1 MFYIFRG
8 GKMRMIYHILTAN
21 LSFTQISILVLIAVL
36 VLISARSFMRTEV
49 KIWHIMLCGALAVL
63 ALGQI
68 SVWDAAKAINYDVI
82 VFLAGAF
89 IVGRALSESGALNP
103 YIERFFANPRTEKR
117 FFLFFTA
124 AAGFLS
130 AFLMNDTVAIIGT
143 LFAITLSK
151 RMNIS
156 AEILLM
162 TLAFSVTTG
171 SVLSPVGN
179 PQNLLIA
186 LSEGFCGS
194 AAFGGLSAASN
205 PFLVFGAYLI
215 LPTLISL
222 LLIYPVMKLCY
233 PNFSAGCGSLAAIE
247 GAEGAC
253 GTKPDS
259 SATSEVAVVDEKLA
273 KIAKLSLGVLVFM
286 ILLKGAASFFNY
298 SEAVRLPII
307 AVAAALPVIL
317 FSKRRFEMVA
327 GIDWGTIIFF
337 AAMFVLMQ
345 SAWDSGFIQ
354 GLLNLEAANAA
365 VTGTAA
371 GGLNA
376 VAGTDAAAGSGSIF
390 TSASVIYLL
399 GITVSQLVSN
409 VPFVALFLP
418 LMADSGANAAVY
430 MALAAGSTL
439 AGNLLIFGAA
449 SNLIIIQNAERYGS
463 TIGFLNFARVG
474 IPLTVAQSAVFLL
487 WFLLIGA

>member
-1 MFYIFRG
+1 
-8 GKMRMIYHILTAN
+8 MIYHILTAN

-36 VLISARSFMRTEV
+36 VLISARSIMRPEI

-103 YIERFFANPRTEKR
+103 YIERFFANPRTENR
-117 FFLFFTA
+117 FFLIFIA

-186 LSEGFCGS
+186 LSEGFTGS

-205 PFLVFGAYLI
+205 PFVVFGAYLI

-233 PNFSAGCGSLAAIE
+233 PNFSAGCGGLAAIE
-247 GAEGAC
+247 GADGAC

-317 FSKRRFEMVA
+317 FSKRRFDMVA

-376 VAGTDAAAGSGSIF
+376 GGAEAGTLF

>member
-1 MFYIFRG
+1 MHG
-8 GKMRMIYHILTAN
+8 MRMIYHILTAN
-21 LSFTQISILVLIAVL
+21 LSSTQISILVLIAVL
-36 VLISARSFMRTEV
+36 VLISARSFMRTGI

-63 ALGQI
+63 ITGQI
-68 SVWDAAKAINYDVI
+68 SIPDAIRAINYDVI

-103 YIERFFANPRTEKR
+103 YIERFFANPRSER
-117 FFLFFTA
+117 AFFLLFIA

-143 LFAITLSK
+143 LFAVSLSK
-151 RMNIS
+151 KMNIP
-156 AEILLM
+156 AEILLI

-186 LSEGFCGS
+186 LSEGFTGS
-194 AAFGGLSAASN
+194 AAFGGLSASAN
-205 PFLVFGAYLI
+205 PFMVFGAYLI

-222 LLIYPVMKLCY
+222 LLIYPILKIFY
-233 PNFSAGCGSLAAIE
+233 PDFSAVCKSLSATE
-247 GAEGAC
+247 K
-253 GTKPDS
+253 TNPNTT
-259 SATSEVAVVDEKLA
+259 ATSEVAVVADERLA
-273 KIAKLSLGVLVFM
+273 KIAKISLGVLVLM
-286 ILLKGAASFFNY
+286 ILLKGAASFFNN
-298 SEAVRLPII
+298 SSLIQLPMI
-307 AVAAALPVIL
+307 AVAASLPVIL
-317 FSKRRFEMVA
+317 LSKRRFEIVK

-354 GLLNLEAANAA
+354 GILNIGTANAA
-365 VTGTAA
+365 A
-371 GGLNA
+371 GGVNAVGAGA
-376 VAGTDAAAGSGSIF
+376 VAGTDAGSLF
-390 TSASVIYLL
+390 TSASVIYML
-399 GITVSQLVSN
+399 GITVSQFVSN

-487 WFLLIGA
+487 WFWIIGA

>member
-1 MFYIFRG
+1 
-8 GKMRMIYHILTAN
+8 MIYHILTAN
-21 LSFTQISILVLIAVL
+21 LSSTQISILVLIAVL
-36 VLISARSFMRTEV
+36 VLISARSFMRNGI

-63 ALGQI
+63 ITGQI
-68 SVWDAAKAINYDVI
+68 SVPDAIRAINYDVI
-82 VFLAGAF
+82 IFLAGAF

-103 YIERFFANPRTEKR
+103 YIERFFANTRSER
-117 FFLFFTA
+117 AFFLLFIA

-143 LFAITLSK
+143 LFAVSLSK
-151 RMNIS
+151 KMNIP
-156 AEILLM
+156 AEILLI

-186 LSEGFCGS
+186 LSEGFTGS
-194 AAFGGLSAASN
+194 AAFGGLSASAN
-205 PFLVFGAYLI
+205 PFVIFGAYLI

-222 LLIYPVMKLCY
+222 LLIYPILKIFY
-233 PNFSAGCGSLAAIE
+233 PDFSAVSKSLSATE
-247 GAEGAC
+247 K
-253 GTKPDS
+253 TNPDS
-259 SATSEVAVVDEKLA
+259 TATSEVAVVADGRLA
-273 KIAKLSLGVLVFM
+273 KIAEISLGVLVLM
-286 ILLKGAASFFNY
+286 ILLKGAASFFNN
-298 SEAVRLPII
+298 SSLIQLPMI

-317 FSKRRFEMVA
+317 FSKRRIEIVK

-354 GLLNLEAANAA
+354 DILNI
-365 VTGTAA
+365 GTANGVA
-371 GGLNA
+371 GGVNA
-376 VAGTDAAAGSGSIF
+376 VAGTDAGSLF

-399 GITVSQLVSN
+399 GITVSQFVSN

-474 IPLTVAQSAVFLL
+474 IPLTIAQSAVFLL
-487 WFLLIGA
+487 WFWIIGA

>member
-1 MFYIFRG
+1 
-8 GKMRMIYHILTAN
+8 MRMIYHILTAN
-21 LSFTQISILVLIAVL
+21 LSSTQISILVLIAVL
-36 VLISARSFMRTEV
+36 VLISARSFMRNGI

-63 ALGQI
+63 ITGQI
-68 SVWDAAKAINYDVI
+68 SVPDAIRAINYDVI
-82 VFLAGAF
+82 IFLAGAF

-103 YIERFFANPRTEKR
+103 YIERFFANPRSER
-117 FFLFFTA
+117 GFFLVFIA

-143 LFAITLSK
+143 LFAVSLSK
-151 RMNIS
+151 KMNIPG
-156 AEILLM
+156 EILLI

-186 LSEGFCGS
+186 LSDGFAGS
-194 AAFGGLSAASN
+194 AAFGGLSASAN
-205 PFLVFGAYLI
+205 PFVVFGAYLI
-215 LPTLISL
+215 VPTLISL
-222 LLIYPVMKLCY
+222 LLIYPILKLFY
-233 PNFSAGCGSLAAIE
+233 PDFSAVRKSLTATE
-247 GAEGAC
+247 K
-253 GTKPDS
+253 TNPDS
-259 SATSEVAVVDEKLA
+259 TETSEVAAVADGRLA
-273 KIAKLSLGVLVFM
+273 KIAEISLGVLVLM
-286 ILLKGAASFFNY
+286 ILLKGAASFFNN
-298 SEAVRLPII
+298 STLIQLPMI

-317 FSKRRFEMVA
+317 FSKRRFEIVK

-354 GLLNLEAANAA
+354 GILNI
-365 VTGTAA
+365 GTA
-371 GGLNA
+371 
-376 VAGTDAAAGSGSIF
+376 DAGSLF
-390 TSASVIYLL
+390 TSASVIYGL
-399 GITVSQLVSN
+399 GITVSQFVSN

-474 IPLTVAQSAVFLL
+474 IPLTIAQSAVFLL
-487 WFLLIGA
+487 WFWIIGA

>member
-36 VLISARSFMRTEV
+36 VLISARSIMRPEI

-233 PNFSAGCGSLAAIE
+233 PNFSAGCGGLAAIE

-376 VAGTDAAAGSGSIF
+376 GGAEAGTLF

>member
-8 GKMRMIYHILTAN
+8 GKMRMIYHVLTAN

-36 VLISARSFMRTEV
+36 LLISARSFMRTEV

-103 YIERFFANPRTEKR
+103 YIERFFANPRTEKH
-117 FFLFFTA
+117 FFLVFTA

-186 LSEGFCGS
+186 LSEGFTGS

-233 PNFSAGCGSLAAIE
+233 PNFSAGCGGLAAIE

-376 VAGTDAAAGSGSIF
+376 GGAEAGTLF

>member
-1 MFYIFRG
+1 
-8 GKMRMIYHILTAN
+8 
-21 LSFTQISILVLIAVL
+21 
-36 VLISARSFMRTEV
+36 MRTGI

-63 ALGQI
+63 ITGQI

-82 VFLAGAF
+82 IFLAGAF

-103 YIERFFANPRTEKR
+103 YIDRFFANPRSER
-117 FFLFFTA
+117 GFFLLFIA

-143 LFAITLSK
+143 LFAVSLSK
-151 RMNIS
+151 RMNIP
-156 AEILLM
+156 AEILLI

-194 AAFGGLSAASN
+194 AAFGGLSASAN
-205 PFLVFGAYLI
+205 PFVIFGAYLI

-222 LLIYPVMKLCY
+222 LLIYPILKIFY
-233 PNFSAGCGSLAAIE
+233 PDFSAVRKSLSATE
-247 GAEGAC
+247 K
-253 GTKPDS
+253 TNPDS
-259 SATSEVAVVDEKLA
+259 TATSEVAVVADGRLA
-273 KIAKLSLGVLVFM
+273 KIAEISLGVLVLM
-286 ILLKGAASFFNY
+286 ILLKGAASFFNN
-298 SEAVRLPII
+298 SSLIQLPMI

-317 FSKRRFEMVA
+317 FSKRRFEIVK

-354 GLLNLEAANAA
+354 GILNI
-365 VTGTAA
+365 GTANGAETVGA
-371 GGLNA
+371 GA
-376 VAGTDAAAGSGSIF
+376 VAGTDAGSLF

-399 GITVSQLVSN
+399 GITVSQFVSN

-474 IPLTVAQSAVFLL
+474 IPLTIAQSAVFLL
-487 WFLLIGA
+487 WFWIIGA

>member
-8 GKMRMIYHILTAN
+8 GKMRMIYHVLTAN

-103 YIERFFANPRTEKR
+103 YIERFFANPRTEKH
-117 FFLFFTA
+117 FFLVFTA

-205 PFLVFGAYLI
+205 PFVVFGAYLI

-233 PNFSAGCGSLAAIE
+233 PNFSAGCGGLAAIE

-376 VAGTDAAAGSGSIF
+376 GGAEAGTLF

>member
-1 MFYIFRG
+1 
-8 GKMRMIYHILTAN
+8 MRMIYHILTAN

-117 FFLFFTA
+117 FFLIFTA

-186 LSEGFCGS
+186 LSEGFTGS

-205 PFLVFGAYLI
+205 PFVVFGAYLI

-233 PNFSAGCGSLAAIE
+233 PNFSAGCGGLAAIE

-317 FSKRRFEMVA
+317 FSKRRFDMVA

-376 VAGTDAAAGSGSIF
+376 GGAEAGTLF

>member
-1 MFYIFRG
+1 MFRITCSS
-8 GKMRMIYHILTAN
+8 MNDTELYHILTAN

-36 VLISARSFMRTEV
+36 VLISARSIMRPEI

-233 PNFSAGCGSLAAIE
+233 PNFSAGCGGLAAIE

-376 VAGTDAAAGSGSIF
+376 GGAEAGTLF

>member
-36 VLISARSFMRTEV
+36 VLISARSIMRTEV

-117 FFLFFTA
+117 FFLLFTA

-186 LSEGFCGS
+186 LSEGFTGS

-233 PNFSAGCGSLAAIE
+233 PNFSAGCGGLAAIE

-376 VAGTDAAAGSGSIF
+376 GGAEAGTLF

>member
-36 VLISARSFMRTEV
+36 VLISARSIMRTEV

-82 VFLAGAF
+82 IFLAGAF

-117 FFLFFTA
+117 FFLLFTA

-186 LSEGFCGS
+186 LSEGFTGS

-376 VAGTDAAAGSGSIF
+376 GGAEAGTLF

>member
-1 MFYIFRG
+1 
-8 GKMRMIYHILTAN
+8 MIYHILTAN
-21 LSFTQISILVLIAVL
+21 LSSTQISILVLIAVL
-36 VLISARSFMRTEV
+36 VLISARSFMRNGI

-63 ALGQI
+63 ITGQI
-68 SVWDAAKAINYDVI
+68 SVPDAIRAINYDVI
-82 VFLAGAF
+82 IFLAGAF

-103 YIERFFANPRTEKR
+103 YIERFFANPRSER
-117 FFLFFTA
+117 GFFLVFIA

-143 LFAITLSK
+143 LFAVSLSK
-151 RMNIS
+151 KMNIPG
-156 AEILLM
+156 EILLI

-171 SVLSPVGN
+171 SILSPVGN

-186 LSEGFCGS
+186 LSDGFAGS
-194 AAFGGLSAASN
+194 AAFGGLSTSAN
-205 PFLVFGAYLI
+205 PFVVFGAYLI
-215 LPTLISL
+215 VPTLISL
-222 LLIYPVMKLCY
+222 LLIYPILKLFY
-233 PNFSAGCGSLAAIE
+233 PDFSAVCKSLTATE
-247 GAEGAC
+247 K
-253 GTKPDS
+253 TNPDS
-259 SATSEVAVVDEKLA
+259 TETSEVAVVADGRLA
-273 KIAKLSLGVLVFM
+273 KIAEISLGVLVLM
-286 ILLKGAASFFNY
+286 ILLKGAASFFNN
-298 SEAVRLPII
+298 STLIQLPMI

-317 FSKRRFEMVA
+317 FSKRRFEIVK

-337 AAMFVLMQ
+337 AAMFVLMR

-354 GLLNLEAANAA
+354 GILNL
-365 VTGTAA
+365 GTA
-371 GGLNA
+371 
-376 VAGTDAAAGSGSIF
+376 DAGSLF
-390 TSASVIYLL
+390 TSASVIYML
-399 GITVSQLVSN
+399 GITVSQFVSN

-474 IPLTVAQSAVFLL
+474 IPLTIAQSAVFLL
-487 WFLLIGA
+487 WFWIIGA